1 MITFTGDMTF
11 DSEFKYLIKH
21 QDLHFYPASIIS
33 EIIAMDVKEVLE
45 KMELYET
52 SFIDEAGHE
61 IVADSIYKVDDVVI
75 AFEMNRSKRD
85 NLNEYKMRYLNH
97 LYNRFFYKEKK
108 DDEEDKYEFSGTKV
122 ILLCINCFRSDDID
136 VVYDVYHMAS
146 EHKIFTK
153 YMECIDVY
161 LENSKMLWYNKVTLS
176 KFEKYLTYLI
186 MTRENSA
193 VIEKFIEGDE
203 ILMAVDNVRKNASY
217 GILYMSPGYKRELE
231 NEFEGWKR
239 YAIREMKTEMEK
251 EKAEMEKEKA
261 EMEKEKAEMEKEI
274 EKKKT
279 EMKTQMKSEI
289 KKGIDTEKK
298 EIATNMK
305 SSGIDIDTIVKCV
318 KLTKEEVLA
327 L

>member
-1 MITFTGDMTF
+1 MLTFTGDMTF

-52 SFIDEAGHE
+52 SFIDDAGHE

-261 EMEKEKAEMEKEI
+261 EMEKEI

>member
-122 ILLCINCFRSDDID
+122 TLLCINCFRSDDID

-161 LENSKMLWYNKVTLS
+161 LENSKWLWYNKVTLS

-231 NEFEGWKR
+231 NEFEG
-239 YAIREMKTEMEK
+239 
-251 EKAEMEKEKA
+251 
-261 EMEKEKAEMEKEI
+261 
-274 EKKKT
+274 
-279 EMKTQMKSEI
+279 
-289 KKGIDTEKK
+289 
-298 EIATNMK
+298 
-305 SSGIDIDTIVKCV
+305 
-318 KLTKEEVLA
+318 
-327 L
+327 

>member
-1 MITFTGDMTF
+1 
-11 DSEFKYLIKH
+11 
-21 QDLHFYPASIIS
+21 
-33 EIIAMDVKEVLE
+33 
-45 KMELYET
+45 
-52 SFIDEAGHE
+52 
-61 IVADSIYKVDDVVI
+61 
-75 AFEMNRSKRD
+75 
-85 NLNEYKMRYLNH
+85 MRYLNH

-108 DDEEDKYEFSGTKV
+108 DDEEDEEDEEDKYEFSGTKV

-239 YAIREMKTEMEK
+239 YAIREMKTEMESQ
-251 EKAEMEKEKA
+251 
-261 EMEKEKAEMEKEI
+261 I

-279 EMKTQMKSEI
+279 EMKLQMEKEMEKEKVEMKNKI

>member
-122 ILLCINCFRSDDID
+122 ILLCINCFRPDDID

-231 NEFEGWKR
+231 NEFEVWKR
-239 YAIREMKTEMEK
+239 YAIREMKT
-251 EKAEMEKEKA
+251 EMEKEKA

>member
-1 MITFTGDMTF
+1 MLTFTGDMTF

-122 ILLCINCFRSDDID
+122 TLLCINCFRSDDID

-161 LENSKMLWYNKVTLS
+161 LENSKWLWYNKVTLS

-261 EMEKEKAEMEKEI
+261 EMEKEI

>member
-1 MITFTGDMTF
+1 
-11 DSEFKYLIKH
+11 
-21 QDLHFYPASIIS
+21 
-33 EIIAMDVKEVLE
+33 
-45 KMELYET
+45 
-52 SFIDEAGHE
+52 
-61 IVADSIYKVDDVVI
+61 
-75 AFEMNRSKRD
+75 
-85 NLNEYKMRYLNH
+85 
-97 LYNRFFYKEKK
+97 
-108 DDEEDKYEFSGTKV
+108 
-122 ILLCINCFRSDDID
+122 
-136 VVYDVYHMAS
+136 
-146 EHKIFTK
+146 
-153 YMECIDVY
+153 MECIDVY
-161 LENSKMLWYNKVTLS
+161 LENSKWLWYNKVTLS

-203 ILMAVDNVRKNASY
+203 ILVAVDNVRKNASY

-239 YAIREMKTEMEK
+239 YAIREMKTQ
-251 EKAEMEKEKA
+251 
-261 EMEKEKAEMEKEI
+261 MEKEKAEMEKEI

-279 EMKTQMKSEI
+279 EMKTQMEKEMEKEKVEMKNKI

>member
-1 MITFTGDMTF
+1 
-11 DSEFKYLIKH
+11 
-21 QDLHFYPASIIS
+21 
-33 EIIAMDVKEVLE
+33 
-45 KMELYET
+45 
-52 SFIDEAGHE
+52 
-61 IVADSIYKVDDVVI
+61 
-75 AFEMNRSKRD
+75 
-85 NLNEYKMRYLNH
+85 MRI
-97 LYNRFFYKEKK
+97 E
-108 DDEEDKYEFSGTKV
+108 
-122 ILLCINCFRSDDID
+122 
-136 VVYDVYHMAS
+136 
-146 EHKIFTK
+146 
-153 YMECIDVY
+153 ECIDVY

-251 EKAEMEKEKA
+251 EKAEMEKE
-261 EMEKEKAEMEKEI
+261 I

>member
-108 DDEEDKYEFSGTKV
+108 DDEEDEEDKYEFSGTKV

-161 LENSKMLWYNKVTLS
+161 LENSKWLWYNKVTLS

-251 EKAEMEKEKA
+251 EKAEMEKE
-261 EMEKEKAEMEKEI
+261 I

-279 EMKTQMKSEI
+279 EMKLQMEKEMEKEKVEMKNKI

>member
-1 MITFTGDMTF
+1 MLTFTGDMTF

-108 DDEEDKYEFSGTKV
+108 DDEEDEEDKYEFSGTKV

-153 YMECIDVY
+153 YMECIA
-161 LENSKMLWYNKVTLS
+161 S
-176 KFEKYLTYLI
+176 I
-186 MTRENSA
+186 
-193 VIEKFIEGDE
+193 
-203 ILMAVDNVRKNASY
+203 RK
-217 GILYMSPGYKRELE
+217 I
-231 NEFEGWKR
+231 
-239 YAIREMKTEMEK
+239 
-251 EKAEMEKEKA
+251 
-261 EMEKEKAEMEKEI
+261 
-274 EKKKT
+274 
-279 EMKTQMKSEI
+279 
-289 KKGIDTEKK
+289 
-298 EIATNMK
+298 
-305 SSGIDIDTIVKCV
+305 
-318 KLTKEEVLA
+318 
-327 L
+327 